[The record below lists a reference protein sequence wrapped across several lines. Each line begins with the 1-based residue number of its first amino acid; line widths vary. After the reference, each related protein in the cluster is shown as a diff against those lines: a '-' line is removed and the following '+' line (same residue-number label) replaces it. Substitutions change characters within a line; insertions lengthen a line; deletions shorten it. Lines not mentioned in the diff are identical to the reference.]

1 MQRTSLNCW
10 SCGQSAAFVAVSRNL
25 VTGHLYVGGRLA
37 LVNPALTYYSMKLR
51 PAKSSSKGL
60 LWTHRGLRA
69 RPARADPHRADAVD
83 LPNST
88 YGVHS
93 KLVMMSF

>member
-1 MQRTSLNCW
+1 
-10 SCGQSAAFVAVSRNL
+10 
-25 VTGHLYVGGRLA
+25 
-37 LVNPALTYYSMKLR
+37 MKLR
-51 PAKSSSKGL
+51 PAESSSKNF

-93 KLVMMSF
+93 KLVVMSF